1 MSTLS
6 NKNIVMTITSLTMVI
21 TFIVYIEHHHFLEEL
36 CVLSGAASSL
46 ITNITHSYNTNLILI
61 ISIVIVAL
69 LDIIIFTYQMN
80 QKKKLTIRR
89 MKGDMNEIQAE
100 IATTKDNY
108 TQKLTEVSQKLEL
121 LIKKDQ
127 TVINRQKEELASK
140 NNRIKEHTKDIAAI
154 SDGLKSL
161 YYILNNEEDLK
172 LDKQQIENITKCYSL
187 IDEDFVTLLEHLNG
201 KPITPK
207 EEMLC
212 ILWRIGK
219 DKESVMKIL
228 GLSKDGYRQLKFRTL
243 KKLKQETSFKHFC
256 DNLE

>member
-1 MSTLS
+1 
-6 NKNIVMTITSLTMVI
+6 
-21 TFIVYIEHHHFLEEL
+21 
-36 CVLSGAASSL
+36 
-46 ITNITHSYNTNLILI
+46 
-61 ISIVIVAL
+61 
-69 LDIIIFTYQMN
+69 
-80 QKKKLTIRR
+80 

-100 IATTKDNY
+100 IATTKDNCI
-108 TQKLTEVSQKLEL
+108 QELAEVSRKLES

-140 NNRIKEHTKDIAAI
+140 NNRLKEHTKDIAAI

-161 YYILNNEEDLK
+161 YYILNDEEDLK
-172 LDKQQIENITKCYSL
+172 LDKQQIENITKCYRL
-187 IDEDFVTLLEHLNG
+187 IDEDFVSLLEHLKG

-207 EEMLC
+207 EKMLS

-243 KKLKQETSFKHFC
+243 KKLKQETSFKRFC

>member
-1 MSTLS
+1 
-6 NKNIVMTITSLTMVI
+6 MTIASLAMVI
-21 TFIVYIEHHHFLEEL
+21 TFIVYIEHHL
-36 CVLSGAASSL
+36 CQEQLLALSGAISS
-46 ITNITHSYNTNLILI
+46 IMANVTHSNNLNLLLI
-61 ISIVIVAL
+61 VCIIVVAL
-69 LDIIIFTYQMN
+69 LDIIIYAYQMN
-80 QKKKLTIRR
+80 QKKSLTIRR

-100 IATTKDNY
+100 IATTKDNCI
-108 TQKLTEVSQKLEL
+108 QELAEVSRKLES

-140 NNRIKEHTKDIAAI
+140 NNRLKEHTKDIAAI

-161 YYILNNEEDLK
+161 YYILNDEEDLK
-172 LDKQQIENITKCYSL
+172 LDKHQIENITKCYRL
-187 IDEDFVTLLEHLNG
+187 IDEDFVSLLEHLKG

-207 EEMLC
+207 EEMLS

-243 KKLKQETSFKHFC
+243 KKLKQETSFKRFC

>member
-1 MSTLS
+1 
-6 NKNIVMTITSLTMVI
+6 MTIASLAMVI
-21 TFIVYIEHHHFLEEL
+21 TFIVYIEYHHCQEQLL
-36 CVLSGAASSL
+36 ALSGAISS
-46 ITNITHSYNTNLILI
+46 IMANVTHSNNLNLLLI
-61 ISIVIVAL
+61 VSIIVVAL
-69 LDIIIFTYQMN
+69 LDIIIYAYQMN
-80 QKKKLTIRR
+80 QKKSLTIRR

-100 IATTKDNY
+100 IATTKDNCI
-108 TQKLTEVSQKLEL
+108 QELAEVSRKLES

-140 NNRIKEHTKDIAAI
+140 NNRLKEHTKDIAAI

-161 YYILNNEEDLK
+161 YYILNDEEDLK
-172 LDKQQIENITKCYSL
+172 LDKHQIENITKCYRL
-187 IDEDFVTLLEHLNG
+187 IDEDFISLLEHLKG

-207 EEMLC
+207 EEMLS

-243 KKLKQETSFKHFC
+243 KKLKQETSFKRFC

>member
-1 MSTLS
+1 
-6 NKNIVMTITSLTMVI
+6 
-21 TFIVYIEHHHFLEEL
+21 
-36 CVLSGAASSL
+36 
-46 ITNITHSYNTNLILI
+46 
-61 ISIVIVAL
+61 
-69 LDIIIFTYQMN
+69 MN
-80 QKKKLTIRR
+80 QKKSLTIRR

-100 IATTKDNY
+100 IATTKDNC
-108 TQKLTEVSQKLEL
+108 TQELAEVSRKLES

-140 NNRIKEHTKDIAAI
+140 NNRLKEHTKDIAAI

-161 YYILNNEEDLK
+161 YYILNDEEDLK
-172 LDKQQIENITKCYSL
+172 LDKQQIENITKCYRL
-187 IDEDFVTLLEHLNG
+187 IDEDFVSLLEHLKG

-207 EEMLC
+207 EEMLS

-243 KKLKQETSFKHFC
+243 KKLKQETSFKRFC

>member
-1 MSTLS
+1 
-6 NKNIVMTITSLTMVI
+6 MTIASLAMVI
-21 TFIVYIEHHHFLEEL
+21 TFIVYIEHHHCQEQLL
-36 CVLSGAASSL
+36 ALSGAISS
-46 ITNITHSYNTNLILI
+46 IMANVTHSNNLNLLLI
-61 ISIVIVAL
+61 VCIIVVAL
-69 LDIIIFTYQMN
+69 LDIIIYAYQKN
-80 QKKKLTIRR
+80 QKKSLTIRR

-100 IATTKDNY
+100 IATTKDNC
-108 TQKLTEVSQKLEL
+108 TQELAEVSRKLES

-127 TVINRQKEELASK
+127 TVINRL
-140 NNRIKEHTKDIAAI
+140 KEHTKDIAAI

-161 YYILNNEEDLK
+161 YYILNDEEDLK
-172 LDKQQIENITKCYSL
+172 LDKHQIENITKCYRL
-187 IDEDFVTLLEHLNG
+187 IDEDFISLLEHLKG

-207 EEMLC
+207 EEMLS

-243 KKLKQETSFKHFC
+243 KKLKQETSFKRFC

>member
-1 MSTLS
+1 
-6 NKNIVMTITSLTMVI
+6 MTIASLAMVI
-21 TFIVYIEHHHFLEEL
+21 TFIAYIEYHHCQEDLMA
-36 CVLSGAASSL
+36 LSGSISCLMA
-46 ITNITHSYNTNLILI
+46 NITQGKNLNLLLI
-61 ISIVIVAL
+61 ISIVVIAL
-69 LDIIIFTYQMN
+69 LDIIIYAYRVN
-80 QKKKLTIRR
+80 QKKSLTIRR
-89 MKGDMNEIQAE
+89 MKGDLKEIQAE
-100 IATTKDNY
+100 IATTKDSY
-108 TQKLTEVSQKLEL
+108 TQELAEVSQKLKS

-140 NNRIKEHTKDIAAI
+140 NNRLKEHTKDITAI

-161 YYILNNEEDLK
+161 YYILNDEEDLK
-172 LDKQQIENITKCYSL
+172 LDKHQIENITKCYRL
-187 IDEDFVTLLEHLNG
+187 IDEDFVSLLEHLKG

-207 EEMLC
+207 EEMLS

-243 KKLKQETSFKHFC
+243 KKLKQETSFKRFC

>member
-1 MSTLS
+1 
-6 NKNIVMTITSLTMVI
+6 MTNV
-21 TFIVYIEHHHFLEEL
+21 
-36 CVLSGAASSL
+36 
-46 ITNITHSYNTNLILI
+46 THSNNLNLLLI
-61 ISIVIVAL
+61 VCIIVVAL
-69 LDIIIFTYQMN
+69 LDIIIYAYQMN
-80 QKKKLTIRR
+80 QKKSLTIRR

-100 IATTKDNY
+100 IATTKDNF
-108 TQKLTEVSQKLEL
+108 TQELAEVSRKLES

-140 NNRIKEHTKDIAAI
+140 NNRLKEHTKDIAAI

-161 YYILNNEEDLK
+161 YYILNDEEDLK
-172 LDKQQIENITKCYSL
+172 LDKHQIENITKCYRL
-187 IDEDFVTLLEHLNG
+187 IDEDFVSLLEHLKE

-207 EEMLC
+207 EEMLS

-243 KKLKQETSFKHFC
+243 KKLKQETSFKRFC

>member
-1 MSTLS
+1 
-6 NKNIVMTITSLTMVI
+6 MTIASLAMVI
-21 TFIVYIEHHHFLEEL
+21 TFIVYIEPHHCKEQLL
-36 CVLSGAASSL
+36 ALSGAISS
-46 ITNITHSYNTNLILI
+46 IMANVTHSNNLNLLLI
-61 ISIVIVAL
+61 VCIIVVAL
-69 LDIIIFTYQMN
+69 LDIIIYAYQMN
-80 QKKKLTIRR
+80 QKKSLTIRR

-100 IATTKDNY
+100 IATTKDNF
-108 TQKLTEVSQKLEL
+108 TQELAEVSRKLES

-140 NNRIKEHTKDIAAI
+140 NNRLKEHTKDIAAI

-161 YYILNNEEDLK
+161 YYILNDEEDLK
-172 LDKQQIENITKCYSL
+172 LDKQQIENITKCYRL
-187 IDEDFVTLLEHLNG
+187 IDEDFVSLLEHLKG

-207 EEMLC
+207 EEMLS

-243 KKLKQETSFKHFC
+243 KKLKQETSFKRFC

>member
-1 MSTLS
+1 
-6 NKNIVMTITSLTMVI
+6 MTIAREAMVI
-21 TFIVYIEHHHFLEEL
+21 TFIVYIEHHHCKEQLL
-36 CVLSGAASSL
+36 ALSGAISS
-46 ITNITHSYNTNLILI
+46 IMANVTHSNNLNLLLI
-61 ISIVIVAL
+61 VCIIVVAL
-69 LDIIIFTYQMN
+69 LDIIIYAYQMN
-80 QKKKLTIRR
+80 QKKSLTIRR

-100 IATTKDNY
+100 IATTKDNF
-108 TQKLTEVSQKLEL
+108 TQELAEVSRKLES

-140 NNRIKEHTKDIAAI
+140 NNRLKEHTKDIAAI

-161 YYILNNEEDLK
+161 YYILNDEEDLK
-172 LDKQQIENITKCYSL
+172 LDKQQIENITKCYRL
-187 IDEDFVTLLEHLNG
+187 IDEDFVSLLEHLKG

-207 EEMLC
+207 EEMLS

-243 KKLKQETSFKHFC
+243 KKLKQETSFKRFC

>member
-1 MSTLS
+1 
-6 NKNIVMTITSLTMVI
+6 MTIASLAMVI
-21 TFIVYIEHHHFLEEL
+21 TFIVYIEHHH
-36 CVLSGAASSL
+36 CPLSGAISS
-46 ITNITHSYNTNLILI
+46 IMANVTHSNNLNLLLI
-61 ISIVIVAL
+61 VCIIVVAL
-69 LDIIIFTYQMN
+69 LDIIIYAYQKN
-80 QKKKLTIRR
+80 QKKSLTIRR

-100 IATTKDNY
+100 IATTKDNCI
-108 TQKLTEVSQKLEL
+108 QELAEVSRKLES

-140 NNRIKEHTKDIAAI
+140 NNRLKEHTKDIAAI

-161 YYILNNEEDLK
+161 YYILNDEEDLK
-172 LDKQQIENITKCYSL
+172 LDKQQIENITKCYRL
-187 IDEDFVTLLEHLNG
+187 IDEDFVSLLEHLKG

-207 EEMLC
+207 EEMLS

-243 KKLKQETSFKHFC
+243 KKLKQETSFKRFC

>member
-1 MSTLS
+1 
-6 NKNIVMTITSLTMVI
+6 MTITSLTMVI

-36 CVLSGAASSL
+36 CVLSDAASSL
-46 ITNITHSYNTNLILI
+46 IANITHSYNTNLILS

-108 TQKLTEVSQKLEL
+108 TQKLEL

>member
-1 MSTLS
+1 
-6 NKNIVMTITSLTMVI
+6 MTIASLAMVI
-21 TFIVYIEHHHFLEEL
+21 TVIVYIEYHHCQEQLL
-36 CVLSGAASSL
+36 ALSGAISS
-46 ITNITHSYNTNLILI
+46 IMANVTHSNNLNLLLI
-61 ISIVIVAL
+61 VSIIVVAL
-69 LDIIIFTYQMN
+69 LDIIIYAYQMN
-80 QKKKLTIRR
+80 QKKSLTIRR

-100 IATTKDNY
+100 IATTKDNCI
-108 TQKLTEVSQKLEL
+108 QELAEVSRKLES

-140 NNRIKEHTKDIAAI
+140 NNRLKEHTKDIAAI

-161 YYILNNEEDLK
+161 YYILNDEEDLK
-172 LDKQQIENITKCYSL
+172 LDKHQIENITKCYRL
-187 IDEDFVTLLEHLNG
+187 IDEDFVSLLEHLKG

-207 EEMLC
+207 EEMLS

-243 KKLKQETSFKHFC
+243 KKLKQETSFKRFC

>member
-1 MSTLS
+1 
-6 NKNIVMTITSLTMVI
+6 MTIASLAMVT
-21 TFIVYIEHHHFLEEL
+21 TFIVYIEHHHCKEQLL
-36 CVLSGAASSL
+36 ALSGAISS
-46 ITNITHSYNTNLILI
+46 IMANVTHSNNLNLLLI
-61 ISIVIVAL
+61 VCIIVVAL
-69 LDIIIFTYQMN
+69 LDIIIYAYQMN
-80 QKKKLTIRR
+80 QKKSLTIRR

-100 IATTKDNY
+100 IATTKDNF
-108 TQKLTEVSQKLEL
+108 TQELAEVSRKLES

-140 NNRIKEHTKDIAAI
+140 NNRLKEHTKDIAAI

-161 YYILNNEEDLK
+161 YYILNDEEDLK
-172 LDKQQIENITKCYSL
+172 LDKQQIENITKCYRL
-187 IDEDFVTLLEHLNG
+187 IDEDFVSLLEHLKG

-207 EEMLC
+207 EEMLS

-243 KKLKQETSFKHFC
+243 KKLKQETSFKRFC

>member
-1 MSTLS
+1 
-6 NKNIVMTITSLTMVI
+6 
-21 TFIVYIEHHHFLEEL
+21 
-36 CVLSGAASSL
+36 
-46 ITNITHSYNTNLILI
+46 
-61 ISIVIVAL
+61 
-69 LDIIIFTYQMN
+69 
-80 QKKKLTIRR
+80 

-100 IATTKDNY
+100 IATTKDNCI
-108 TQKLTEVSQKLEL
+108 QELAEVSQKLES

-140 NNRIKEHTKDIAAI
+140 NNRLKEHTKDIAAI

-161 YYILNNEEDLK
+161 YYILNDEEDLK
-172 LDKQQIENITKCYSL
+172 LDKHQIENITKCYRL
-187 IDEDFVTLLEHLNG
+187 IDEDFISLLEHLKG

-207 EEMLC
+207 EEMLS

-243 KKLKQETSFKHFC
+243 KKLKQETSFKRFC

>member
-1 MSTLS
+1 
-6 NKNIVMTITSLTMVI
+6 MTIASLAMVI
-21 TFIVYIEHHHFLEEL
+21 TFIVYIEHHHCQEQLL
-36 CVLSGAASSL
+36 ALSGAISS
-46 ITNITHSYNTNLILI
+46 IMANVTHSNNLNLLLI
-61 ISIVIVAL
+61 VCIIVVAL
-69 LDIIIFTYQMN
+69 LDIIIYAYQMN
-80 QKKKLTIRR
+80 QKKSLTIRR

-100 IATTKDNY
+100 IAITKDNF
-108 TQKLTEVSQKLEL
+108 TQELAEVSRKLES

-140 NNRIKEHTKDIAAI
+140 NNRLKEHTKDIAAI

-161 YYILNNEEDLK
+161 YYILNDEEDLK
-172 LDKQQIENITKCYSL
+172 LDKQQIENITKCYRL
-187 IDEDFVTLLEHLNG
+187 IDEDFVSLLEHLKG

-207 EEMLC
+207 EEMLS

-243 KKLKQETSFKHFC
+243 KKLKQETSFKRFC